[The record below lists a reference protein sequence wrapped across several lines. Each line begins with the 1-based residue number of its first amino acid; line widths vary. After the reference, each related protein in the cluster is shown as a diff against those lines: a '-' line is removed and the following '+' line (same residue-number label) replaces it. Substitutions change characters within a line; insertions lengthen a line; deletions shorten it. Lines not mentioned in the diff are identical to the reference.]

1 MESSSNHASR
11 RCLGA
16 AIGCLFVAGVIAC
29 TAGDAGAI
37 PVRSLKK
44 PDPAPVTESSHVN
57 ARLGLGHRSN
67 KPCLSQARP
76 RPTPGQ
82 QTL

>member
-1 MESSSNHASR
+1 MESSSSHASR

-29 TAGDAGAI
+29 TASDAGAI

-44 PDPAPVTESSHVN
+44 PVPAPVTESSHGN
-57 ARLGLGHRSN
+57 ARLGLGHRS

>member
-1 MESSSNHASR
+1 MESSSNHANR

-37 PVRSLKK
+37 PVGSLKK

-57 ARLGLGHRSN
+57 ARLGLGS
-67 KPCLSQARP
+67 KPCVSSDRP
-76 RPTPGQ
+76 RPRPGQ
-82 QTL
+82 PIL